1 MLGRNNEMVMTT
13 ILFIHSAG
21 AQGPGEG
28 SSRFLA
34 NLRAKMPAGWTL
46 LAPPMPEPD
55 TPSAAPWIAAT
66 AEALASLEGEF
77 VALGHSLGGST
88 LLQALARHGNPPGL
102 LGVVLLAVPFWSAAD
117 WNVAEFAL
125 DRGDIQNLTDV
136 GRVILLQG
144 SADEMVPAD
153 HAQRYTGILPQVE
166 TRSLQG
172 VDHEAAEA
180 AASVL
185 HAVHDLVSAKL

>member
-1 MLGRNNEMVMTT
+1 MSWRNKEMVMAT

-21 AQGPGEG
+21 AQGLGEG

-34 NLRAKMPAGWTL
+34 NLRATMPAGWTL

-55 TPSAAPWIAAT
+55 APSAAPWIAAT
-66 AEALASLEGEF
+66 AEALASVEGEF
-77 VALGHSLGGST
+77 VTLGHSLGGST

-125 DRGDIQNLTDV
+125 DRGDIQNLANV

-144 SADEMVPAD
+144 SADEVVPAD
-153 HAQRYTGILPQVE
+153 HAQHHADILPRVE
-166 TRSLQG
+166 IQSLQG
-172 VDHEAAEA
+172 ADHEAADA
-180 AASVL
+180 AAAVL
-185 HAVHDLVSAKL
+185 QAVHDLVSAKL